1 VTLGRILRWALL
13 IRVAAAVILHVFV
26 DESVFAPDQET
37 YHFYGAWLAR
47 YWSGDTLVF
56 PPKLLADHPKVYYY
70 IVGALYWLFGPYSL
84 VPKLVNAL
92 VGTATVKLAYDIA
105 WHVSSNATVARR
117 AAILTAFFPSLVL
130 WSVLNIR
137 DCWVVLLILVM
148 CRAGLAVRERI
159 HLRGLIV
166 LVGSMILISGFRDYL
181 FFALAAPV
189 VLSFLVGRSGNP
201 LRNAALGIVVASGLI
216 YFDRVSGTNHARFV
230 DLESIQE
237 TRHFT
242 NYGESRFAES
252 VDISTPGKALVFL
265 PRGVAFFLL
274 APYPWQISSFRQA
287 VTLPEMLFFYTLLPA
302 IIVGF
307 RYLFTQNTA
316 HALLVC
322 LVAACLTLGYA
333 LGEANAGG
341 AYRHRAQVIVLLLVF
356 ASVGREVS
364 RKRREMRALTADLAA
379 RRI

>member
-1 VTLGRILRWALL
+1 MTLGRILRWALV
-13 IRVAAAVILHVFV
+13 IRVVAAVLLHVFV
-26 DESVFAPDQET
+26 DESVFAPDQRT

-47 YWSGDTLVF
+47 YWSGDTLVY
-56 PPKLLADHPKVYYY
+56 PPKLLTDQPKVYYY
-70 IVGALYWLFGPYSL
+70 IVGALYWLFGPHSL

-105 WHVSSNATVARR
+105 WHVSSNTTVARR
-117 AAILTAFFPSLVL
+117 AALLTAFFPSLVL

-148 CRAGLAVRERI
+148 CRAGLELRER
-159 HLRGLIV
+159 LRLRALIV
-166 LVGSMILISGFRDYL
+166 LAGSMILISGFRDYL
-181 FFALAAPV
+181 FLALAAPV
-189 VLSFLVGRSGNP
+189 VLSFLAGRSRNP
-201 LRNAALGIVVASGLI
+201 LRNAALGIVMASGLI
-216 YFDRVSGTNHARFV
+216 YFDRASGANRARFV

-252 VDISTPGKALVFL
+252 VDISTPVKALLFL
-265 PRGVAFFLL
+265 PRGLAFFLL

-302 IIVGF
+302 ILVGF
-307 RYLFTQNTA
+307 RYLITQNTSQS
-316 HALLVC
+316 LLVC

-341 AYRHRAQVIVLLLVF
+341 AYRHRAQVLVLLLIV

-364 RKRREMRALTADLAA
+364 RKRREALALTVGPAA
-379 RRI
+379 TRI